1 VIVLDTNV
9 LSEMLRPQ
17 PDPSVMDWIDSITRS
32 MIVTTSV
39 TRAELMYGIEIMP
52 SGKRRD
58 LLRCLVH
65 DVFEIDLRGRLL
77 GFDRDAAD
85 AYAVIGSIRRS
96 MGQPVGHADTM
107 IAPIVHSRGAVLAT
121 RNIRDFVGCG
131 VSVVNPWGH

>member
-17 PDPSVMDWIDSITRS
+17 PDPSVMDWIDSITHS
-32 MIVTTSV
+32 MIV
-39 TRAELMYGIEIMP
+39 
-52 SGKRRD
+52 
-58 LLRCLVH
+58 LLRCLAH

-107 IAPIVHSRGAVLAT
+107 IASIVHSRGAVLAT

>member
-17 PDPSVMDWIDSITRS
+17 PDPGVMDWIDSITHS

-58 LLRCLVH
+58 LLRCLAH

-107 IAPIVHSRGAVLAT
+107 IASIVHSRGAVLAT

-131 VSVVNPWGH
+131 VSVVNPCGH